1 MTGKTGRCLQSQ
13 SSLQLPPPRAKHL
26 VRAHDTEKI
35 MSTTQSFTVV
45 MAQLNFVVG
54 ATEDNT
60 TLLLN
65 SARKAIEDF
74 DAQIVVFPELT
85 LTSYPP
91 EDLLLRPSLARRM
104 NEAMERILT
113 AKLPATLVFGYPET
127 HEGSLYNSL
136 AVVDQGKLIANYRKQ
151 CLPNYQVFDERRYFK
166 AGNQPCIAEV
176 NGLRLGFTICED
188 LWDEGPTSQL
198 ASESLDLLVNINAS
212 PFHRGKAMERR
223 RLLARRAGAIG
234 APITYVNLVGGQDEL
249 VFDGGSL
256 VVDRDGNALV
266 QAPQFEAGLFPVVF
280 EQSSAGRYEPASGLL
295 APDLDDLAQ
304 VYTALTTGVRDYVVK
319 NGFKGVILG
328 LSGGIDS
335 ALTLAIAVDALGPD
349 AVNAVMMPFEYT
361 SQLSRDAAAQQAAA
375 LGVAYQSISIKPIY
389 EQFVLALAAEFEG
402 MEDDVTEQNLQA
414 RCRGVLLMAISNK
427 KGYLVLTTGNKSE
440 IAVGYSTLYGDMAG
454 GFDVLKDVSKTL
466 VYALSR
472 YRNARKDTENCV
484 QLEAIPQAVIDR
496 PPSAELAPG
505 QVDQDNLPPYD
516 VLDRILEL
524 YIEEDASAT
533 AIIAEGFDE
542 QVVRRVLRL
551 VDVNEYKRRQ
561 SPTGVRLTRRG
572 FGRDR
577 RYPITNAWPIGD

>member
-13 SSLQLPPPRAKHL
+13 SSLQLPPPRAKRL

-104 NEAMERILT
+104 DEAMERILT

-166 AGNQPCIAEV
+166 AGHQPCIAEV

-188 LWDEGPTSQL
+188 LWDEGPSSQL

-256 VVDRDGNALV
+256 VVDSDGTALV

-280 EQSSAGRYEPASGLL
+280 EQSSAGRYEPARGLL

-389 EQFVLALAAEFEG
+389 EQFVQALAAEFEG

-484 QLEAIPQAVIDR
+484 QLEVIPQAVIDR

>member
-1 MTGKTGRCLQSQ
+1 
-13 SSLQLPPPRAKHL
+13 
-26 VRAHDTEKI
+26 

-104 NEAMERILT
+104 DEAMERILT

-188 LWDEGPTSQL
+188 LWDEGPSSQL

-389 EQFVLALAAEFEG
+389 EQFVQALAAEFEG

-484 QLEAIPQAVIDR
+484 QLEVIPQAVIDR